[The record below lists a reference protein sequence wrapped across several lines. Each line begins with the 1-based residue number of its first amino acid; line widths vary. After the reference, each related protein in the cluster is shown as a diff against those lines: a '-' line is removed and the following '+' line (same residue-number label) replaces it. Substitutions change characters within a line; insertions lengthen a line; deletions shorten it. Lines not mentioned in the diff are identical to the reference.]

1 MRHIP
6 NIITILRLFM
16 IGVFIYFFQN
26 EIYLGALAT
35 YVAAIASDMLDGYLA
50 RRNNWVSNVGKVL
63 DPLADKLMLIAAL
76 ACFCI
81 KGWLPWFIFI
91 IAVAKEVIMIIGGM
105 LLYRRKI
112 VVYADWFGKIAASCF
127 NIGVVATVCAH
138 FWPWISPWNI
148 VLLCIGLVLAFIAL
162 IHYAKLNVFSQ
173 FKRKQENEQ
182 NADEQQEEPRSEAK
196 P

>member
-1 MRHIP
+1 
-6 NIITILRLFM
+6 M

-26 EIYLGALAT
+26 EIYLGALIT

-76 ACFCI
+76 ACFCV

-91 IAVAKEVIMIIGGM
+91 IAAAKEVIMIIGG
-105 LLYRRKI
+105 LVLYKRNI

-148 VLLCIGLVLAFIAL
+148 VLLCIGLVLAFITL
-162 IHYAKLNVFSQ
+162 FHYARINVFNQ
-173 FKRKQENEQ
+173 FKRK
-182 NADEQQEEPRSEAK
+182 DESSDEAKELGEEPPTEPK
-196 P
+196 T